1 MSRGPTGSP
10 APDPTGGRTP
20 GPTRDRSRGRQGGL
34 GPALAGGASLIAL
47 VVVVPIILWSIG
59 GWPPAHLGYG
69 QLSRDLSGRNQ
80 FGPHLMTAWMLRG
93 ALVLAWISWLWMTV
107 CIVVEL
113 GAWRSGSR
121 PVRLPGSR
129 SMQSAAAFLI
139 GTTLAVSVLSRSVP
153 VTPLPV
159 ALSATGMPVPT
170 IRVIDDT
177 DPGNTRPLPASNEVE
192 GHASEVGGPPGVGRP
207 RHSVTLAYSDPGQRR
222 TTLPVLDEHLVVESA
237 PGSRPEVHPD
247 LEPVIVAGSVAEP
260 DSGPDRKPEPEPV
273 ARPSAPANRVDRA
286 TGRSPGTHLVATR
299 ETLWSIA
306 SDRLGAPLRWK
317 EIAALNYGHRQPDG
331 GQLGADHWIQPGW
344 VLVLPGQHG
353 PVSRGGQTLTS
364 VPTGSPAAVG
374 SPTEPPS
381 ATPARPVPVPVVP
394 VGGSIVGAGVVS
406 ILDRMRRAQQRHR
419 AEGALIH
426 LPDPRQKSVE
436 ERLRVGDGMR
446 AATTVDATVTMFHQ
460 WRRSTGCGVTQLLG
474 ARLHDD
480 EIELIVDPVEIE
492 GGTVPPF
499 VVAGSGRSV
508 VVDRGDVPLPTSG
521 SHGTAAMASPA
532 PLLVTAGRADD
543 ETIMVNLE
551 PLGSLV
557 VQGGS
562 TETEGVLRS
571 LALELAT
578 SFWASQFELVLVGFG
593 DELERFTRVRSTVD
607 VAPLVDQLCTRR
619 IAARARLGAAGY
631 ASFAEARARARAG
644 AERWDPLVVICGS
657 SVPAVDVGEILEAGA
672 DAEAGMVVIA
682 TGAQRG
688 SSRMVTWSSEH
699 SPSTL
704 DFLATVVEPQAID
717 DQELVA
723 VTSLLETAR
732 SREAMFTSDEPYV
745 HLPVPL
751 PDADHRLPSGL
762 RSAPTVSAGA
772 GVVEVSVLGP
782 VEIRGAA
789 REFTRAW
796 AKELVVYLA
805 MHPRGA
811 ANDAWAA
818 ALWPDRLMAASSLH
832 STASVARRALGQGP
846 DGGDHLPRS
855 HGRLALSPTVVTDW
869 HRFVELADTGQA
881 EQWRAALALVR
892 GRLFD
897 GLRSSDWPILEG
909 IAPSMEAS
917 IVDLSGRLAGHSLS
931 SGDPRGAEWSARQ
944 GLLVSPYDERLYRM
958 LMRAA
963 DAAGHPAGVEAAME
977 ELVTLVADDIE
988 PFDSVH
994 PSTMALYRSLT
1005 RRRKRSTR

>member
-1 MSRGPTGSP
+1 MSRGLTRGPVRGP
-10 APDPTGGRTP
+10 VP
-20 GPTRDRSRGRQGGL
+20 GQTRDPSRRRSQWGGL
-34 GPALAGGASLIAL
+34 APAVAGGASLVVL
-47 VVVVPIILWSIG
+47 VVVVPIVLWSIG
-59 GWPPAHLGYG
+59 GWPLAHLGYH
-69 QLSRDLSGRNQ
+69 QVVRDLSGRNQ
-80 FGPHLMTAWMLRG
+80 LGPHLMTAWMLRG

-113 GAWRSGSR
+113 GAWRGGRQSA
-121 PVRLPGSR
+121 RLPGSR

-153 VTPLPV
+153 AATPLPV
-159 ALSATGMPVPT
+159 TLSATGMPAPP
-170 IRVIDDT
+170 IRVIDDA
-177 DPGNTRPLPASNEVE
+177 DPENARLLPLS
-192 GHASEVGGPPGVGRP
+192 SDVGGLSSDVDRP
-207 RHSVTLAYSDPGQRR
+207 RDSVALAFSDPGARQI
-222 TTLPVLDEHLVVESA
+222 TLPVLDEHLIAEGAVGSA
-237 PGSRPEVHPD
+237 DGMHGVRPDVDPRPEPAIDV
-247 LEPVIVAGSVAEP
+247 
-260 DSGPDRKPEPEPV
+260 GPMAEPEPV
-273 ARPSAPANRVDRA
+273 TRRSAPTHRVDEA
-286 TGRSPGTHLVATR
+286 SGRSAGTHLVAPR

-306 SDRLGAPLRWK
+306 SDRLDAPLRWK
-317 EIAALNYGHRQPDG
+317 EIAAINYGNRQADG
-331 GQLGADHWIQPGW
+331 GRLGPDHWIQPGW
-344 VLVLPGQHG
+344 VLVLPGQRDL
-353 PVSRGGQTLTS
+353 VSRAGLTPTPTPTPTS
-364 VPTGSPAAVG
+364 VGTGAPAAAGSPM
-374 SPTEPPS
+374 EPGP
-381 ATPARPVPVPVVP
+381 ATPARPVPVPVMP

-426 LPDPRQKSVE
+426 LPDPQQASVE

-446 AATTVDATVTMFHQ
+446 AATTIDATVRMFHQ
-460 WRRSTGCGVTQLLG
+460 WRRRMGCGVTHLLG

-480 EIELIVDPVEIE
+480 EIELIVDPIEIE
-492 GGTVPPF
+492 EGAFPPF
-499 VVAGSGRSV
+499 VVAGGGRSV
-508 VVDRGDVPLPTSG
+508 VVDRGDVPPPASG
-521 SHGTAAMASPA
+521 GRGTAPMRSPV

-557 VQGGS
+557 VQGAS
-562 TETEGVLRS
+562 TETESVLRS

-578 SFWASQFELVLVGFG
+578 SFWAGQFELVLVGFG
-593 DELERFTRVRSTVD
+593 GELERFTRVRSVVD
-607 VAPLVDQLCTRR
+607 VPPLVDWLCARR

-631 ASFAEARARARAG
+631 ASFAEARARAD
-644 AERWDPLVVICGS
+644 AERWDPLVVICGR
-657 SVPAVDVGEILEAGA
+657 SVAAADVEEILEVGA
-672 DAEAGMVVIA
+672 DAEVGMVVIA
-682 TGAQRG
+682 TGEPRG
-688 SSRMVTWSSEH
+688 SSRMVTWSSDH

-704 DFLATVVEPQAID
+704 DFLATVVEPQAVD

-723 VTSLLETAR
+723 VTALLETAR

-745 HLPVPL
+745 HLPIPL
-751 PDADHRLPSGL
+751 PTADRRPPPGF
-762 RSAPTVSAGA
+762 RPAPTISGGA
-772 GVVEVSVLGP
+772 GIIEVSVLGP

-811 ANDAWAA
+811 ANDAWAT

-832 STASVARRALGQGP
+832 STASVARRALGRSP

-855 HGRLALSPTVVTDW
+855 HGRLALSSTVVTDW

-892 GRLFD
+892 GRPLE

-917 IVDLSGRLAGHSLS
+917 IVDLSGRLAGYSLS
-931 SGDPRGAEWSARQ
+931 GGDPRGAEWAARQ

-994 PSTMALYRSLT
+994 PSTMELYRSLT